1 MTRPIP
7 VLPTLS
13 VALAAFLA
21 ATAAQMAW
29 AQNGA
34 VIPFD
39 EANVFAE
46 LNDTDGD
53 LGFHALIDG
62 DAWTRLTIEDP
73 GGRQI
78 LVVRA
83 QRRLARQAL
92 SELSFES
99 EEPELDELPPEEF
112 FARFPE
118 GRYTISGLTVEGE
131 ELGSTARFR
140 HVLPAPPAGI
150 SVSGTPFDL
159 DLIDCDEGVPV
170 VADDDPF
177 VISWDPVTAS
187 HPELGREGRVV
198 ITNYQLVVEREEP
211 SLLVFSVDLPP
222 DVTEVEVPAGFLALG
237 EELKFEILV
246 RERSGNQTAVE
257 SCFAFE

>member
-7 VLPTLS
+7 ALPALS
-13 VALAAFLA
+13 VAVAAFLA
-21 ATAAQMAW
+21 ATATQGAR
-29 AQNGA
+29 AQNGE

-62 DAWTRLTIEDP
+62 DAWTRLTIKDP
-73 GGRQI
+73 TGRQI

-83 QRRLARQAL
+83 QRRLARQGL
-92 SELSFES
+92 SELFFES
-99 EEPELDELPPEEF
+99 EEPELDELSPEEF
-112 FARFPE
+112 FRRFPA
-118 GRYTISGLTVEGE
+118 GRYTISGLTTEGE
-131 ELGSTARFR
+131 ELESTARFR
-140 HVLPAPPAGI
+140 HVMPAPPDGI
-150 SVSGTPFDL
+150 VVAGTPFDL
-159 DLIDCDEGVPV
+159 ELIDCDEEVPV
-170 VADDDPF
+170 VADTAPF
-177 VISWDPVTAS
+177 VISWDPVTDS
-187 HPELGREGRVV
+187 HPEVGRDGAVV
-198 ITNYQLVVEREEP
+198 VTNYQLVVEREEP
-211 SLLVFSVDLPP
+211 TLLVFSVDLPP

-237 EELKFEILV
+237 DELKFEILV